1 MVIVR
6 KEHAEDAD
14 AIRRVLTS
22 AFETSAEARL
32 VDELRARNAFELSL
46 VAEVDGQIVGHILF
60 TRVSIGSEHSAT
72 RAVAIGPM
80 GVVPQFQRK
89 GIGSQLVL
97 QGLEECRRSGG
108 EVVIVLG
115 HPGFYPRFGFSEAK
129 PYGIRFEDEVPDE
142 AFMVAEL
149 RPGALS
155 RVHGIVRYEPEF
167 TTV

>member
-6 KEHAEDAD
+6 KERPEDVD
-14 AIRRVLTS
+14 AIRSVLAS

-32 VDELRARNAFELSL
+32 VDELRTRNAFELSL
-46 VAEVDGQIVGHILF
+46 VAEVDGWIVGHILF
-60 TRVSIGSEHSAT
+60 TRVSIGSEDSAT

-80 GVVPQFQRK
+80 GVLPEFQRK

-108 EVVIVLG
+108 EIAIVLG
-115 HPGFYPRFGFSEAK
+115 HPGFYPRFGFSAAK
-129 PYGIRFEDEVPDE
+129 PYGISFEDEVPDE

-149 RPGALS
+149 RPGALYN
-155 RVHGIVRYEPEF
+155 VHGIVSYEPEF
-167 TTV
+167 SAV